1 MEKEIEKILKFAKE
15 LAEENGIET
24 EKALK
29 IINRD
34 FEDFEYW
41 SKKIKNR
48 IKDEE
53 RRLKKLGLK

>member
-1 MEKEIEKILKFAKE
+1 MEKEIEKILKFAKQ

-24 EKALK
+24 EKVLK

-41 SKKIKNR
+41 SKKIDNK